1 MESKPESWHVGLSP
15 AWGGRFIFGGLWR
28 IRGST
33 KRRRHPQPGH
43 RELSPRPPGAGEGEK
58 NEFSRRPVAVSID
71 RARAGAR
78 GGLGAWLAA
87 AGAQLSGKNP
97 GGCGA
102 EISYRSRGGAALV
115 ADGCRPWP
123 GRGRGLPGTQG
134 ILLLRLNPRSF
145 GAQLTALSSSEGLPL
160 QRAQPL
166 GKLEHPPKLGLESLL
181 KPILAEASVLLRHP
195 YLAPC
200 GVIHTIYFIFF

>member
-1 MESKPESWHVGLSP
+1 MGRGETEARSSRLAESRPEPTAFWVLPPVTASLKPGVAGACP
-15 AWGGRFIFGGLWR
+15 APPEKQRVNRTPPPRPQG
-28 IRGST
+28 
-33 KRRRHPQPGH
+33 HPQHCH

-102 EISYRSRGGAALV
+102 EISYRSLGGAALV
-115 ADGCRPWP
+115 ADGCRPRQGP
-123 GRGRGLPGTQG
+123 GGGASRHSSASPYSGSPRGPL
-134 ILLLRLNPRSF
+134 
-145 GAQLTALSSSEGLPL
+145 ALS
-160 QRAQPL
+160 
-166 GKLEHPPKLGLESLL
+166 
-181 KPILAEASVLLRHP
+181 
-195 YLAPC
+195 
-200 GVIHTIYFIFF
+200 

>member
-1 MESKPESWHVGLSP
+1 MCLTECLDPRGKRGKPRHAVAGLWSLDLNPRRSGSFLLSP
-15 AWGGRFIFGGLWR
+15 FLSSLEWQVHVRCPLERQRVNRTPPPRPQG
-28 IRGST
+28 
-33 KRRRHPQPGH
+33 HPQHGH

-102 EISYRSRGGAALV
+102 EISYRSLGGAALV
-115 ADGCRPWP
+115 ADGCRPRP
-123 GRGRGLPGTQG
+123 GPGGGASPALLGIPLLPLT
-134 ILLLRLNPRSF
+134 PRSI
-145 GAQLTALSSSEGLPL
+145 GAQLTAPSCSAGLPL
-160 QRAQPL
+160 PRAGQQ
-166 GKLEHPPKLGLESLL
+166 GAWESLS
-181 KPILAEASVLLRHP
+181 IL
-195 YLAPC
+195 
-200 GVIHTIYFIFF
+200 